1 MTEIKST
8 RTYADLKD
16 MSREQLMNKIM
27 ELYKRIDR
35 LEEWKLDVLEL
46 NSNIDLDIDRIQAI
60 RMKEHFDNLSG
71 ASDQSWEKYI

>member
-1 MTEIKST
+1 MTETKST

-46 NSNIDLDIDRIQAI
+46 NSTIGLDIDWIQAI
-60 RMKEHFDNLSG
+60 RMKERFDNLSG
-71 ASDQSWEKYI
+71 ANDQ

>member
-1 MTEIKST
+1 MTDTKST

-27 ELYKRIDR
+27 DLYKRIDK

-60 RMKEHFDNLSG
+60 RIKEHFDNLSG
-71 ASDQSWEKYI
+71 ASTSSWEKYI

>member
-46 NSNIDLDIDRIQAI
+46 NSTIGLDIDWIQAI

>member
-1 MTEIKST
+1 MTDTKST

-35 LEEWKLDVLEL
+35 LEEWKLDALEL